1 MANNP
6 NEAPA
11 DKRWSISSAPPH
23 FVATEIG
30 LALSDGSG
38 LSSTAATS
46 MMLQLG
52 SSLWPHIRSR
62 RRGRSGRRGIPRGPV
77 FPLGLSLELRKGGF
91 IKPEGAPRSGERF
104 PEEVVD
110 RT

>member
-6 NEAPA
+6 NEAPV

-30 LALSDGSG
+30 LVLSDGSG
-38 LSSTAATS
+38 LSSTAASS

-62 RRGRSGRRGIPRGPV
+62 QRGRSGCRGIPGAV
-77 FPLGLSLELRKGGF
+77 FQLGLSLELRKGGF
-91 IKPEGAPRSGERF
+91 IKPEGGPRSGERF
-104 PEEVVD
+104 HEEVVH